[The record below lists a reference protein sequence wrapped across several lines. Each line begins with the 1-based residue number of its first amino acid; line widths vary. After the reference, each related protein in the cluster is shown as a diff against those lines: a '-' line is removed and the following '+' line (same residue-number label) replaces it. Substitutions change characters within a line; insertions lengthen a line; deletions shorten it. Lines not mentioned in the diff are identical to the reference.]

1 MEGTEKMTK
10 SVIVYASRHHQNTL
24 KLVTAIARKHS
35 IELINA
41 AEITCADLSGYDL
54 IGFASGIDF
63 GKFYRCVE
71 LFLEKN
77 LVDNKNV
84 FFLYTCAKCNV
95 RFTESIKKA
104 ALRKNAVLMGE
115 YGCRGFNTYGP
126 WKIIGGMNRNHPNEK
141 EISDAICFYESLI

>member
-1 MEGTEKMTK
+1 MTK

-71 LFLEKN
+71 LFLEKILWIIRTCFFFTPAQNAMSGLQN
-77 LVDNKNV
+77 L
-84 FFLYTCAKCNV
+84 
-95 RFTESIKKA
+95 SKK
-104 ALRKNAVLMGE
+104 LRSERML
-115 YGCRGFNTYGP
+115 F
-126 WKIIGGMNRNHPNEK
+126 
-141 EISDAICFYESLI
+141 